1 MEITSSLALSVS
13 SPSLSRSPPPSS
25 LPFSSSH
32 STFFTTS
39 SISLH
44 NNFKASSLVLGRP
57 RRRRTEKAKKG
68 FSCNAL
74 FGLGVPELVVIAGVA
89 ALVFG
94 PKKLP
99 EVGKSIGK
107 TVKSF
112 QQIVVPGVVISIL
125 DSKDQF
131 TWWRMLSNRESAR
144 HSRRRKQAHLTELET
159 QVSQLIV
166 ENSSLLKRLTDISQK
181 YNVAAVDNRVK
192 ADVETLRAKVKMA
205 EESVKRITG
214 LNPMFPADMP
224 ELSTMNLPSFS
235 GSPPSDSSA
244 DVNNNGL
251 ADISSAENSQ
261 PNSEAAAVAVNKTG
275 RSVSMQR
282 VASLEHLQKRIR
294 GE

>member
-39 SISLH
+39 SILR
-44 NNFKASSLVLGRP
+44 NNFKANSLVLGRP
-57 RRRRTEKAKKG
+57 RRRRTEKAKNG

-112 QQIVVPGVVISIL
+112 QQTLFS
-125 DSKDQF
+125 
-131 TWWRMLSNRESAR
+131 RMLSNRESAR

-159 QVSQLIV
+159 QVSQLRV

-181 YNVAAVDNRVK
+181 YNVAALDNRVK

-214 LNPMFPADMP
+214 LNPMFPAAMP

-244 DVNNNGL
+244 D
-251 ADISSAENSQ
+251 DISSAENSQ
-261 PNSEAAAVAVNKTG
+261 PNSEAAAVAGNKIG
-275 RSVSMQR
+275 RSVSMQI
-282 VASLEHLQKRIR
+282 VASLEHLQKQIR
-294 GE
+294 GGVSPSGPQSNVES